1 MSDSPAST
9 RWAQA
14 GDAVRSYG
22 ETFARLVESGQDVV
36 GEARLA
42 DALAPRGARILD
54 VGSGMGRI
62 AAALAE
68 RGHEVTAIEPD
79 AELVAQSR
87 RTYLELDV
95 EETDVLAFDTEERFD
110 LVVLVGNVMVYLAE
124 GTERAVL
131 SKVRSL
137 LAPGGRALIGFH
149 LTGGPSTARV
159 YPVAEFVAD
168 VEASGLVVEHRFG
181 TYELHPA
188 NEEYAVWVLSP
199 VAR

>member
-1 MSDSPAST
+1 MRDSPAPT

-14 GDAVRSYG
+14 GDAVRSYA
-22 ETFARLVESGQDVV
+22 ETFARLVDSGQDVE

-42 DALAPRGARILD
+42 DALAPRAARILD

-62 AAALAE
+62 AAALAA

-87 RTYLELDV
+87 RTYPELDV

-110 LVVLVGNVMVYLAE
+110 LVVLVGNVMVYLAQ
-124 GTERAVL
+124 GTEQAVL

-159 YPVAEFVAD
+159 YPAAEFAAD

-199 VAR
+199 AAR